1 MNKIILSLIL
11 AAAVFTGCAQ
21 KQIIIIDEPK
31 IQEEDK
37 PLEKIEP
44 KIDEDTA
51 VRKAVVA
58 SALKY
63 LNKKDG
69 HDCSGLVDLVNHE
82 NGEIYYKSDKL
93 YKHFDNTNRSKAI
106 FNIMKTDNKLV
117 TTITP
122 KIGDLVFFEDTLQKT
137 KRKVGSLNITHV
149 GIVTQ
154 IDGDGTVHFIHNI
167 QGKNRIDQINM
178 NFADSQI
185 LSGKNVNSYLKRCDA
200 RKPKEECLSSYFFS
214 AFAAP
219 IPNEY
224 ITLSKN

>member
-1 MNKIILSLIL
+1 MNKIILSFLL

-21 KQIIIIDEPK
+21 KQVIVIDEPQ
-31 IQEEDK
+31 IQEEK
-37 PLEKIEP
+37 PQEKIEP
-44 KIDEDTA
+44 KKDEDLT

-69 HDCSGLVDLVNHE
+69 NDCSGLVDLVNHE
-82 NGEIYYKSDKL
+82 NSQIYYKSEKL
-93 YKHFDNTNRSKAI
+93 YKYFDNTNRSKAI

-117 TTITP
+117 TATP
-122 KIGDLVFFEDTLQKT
+122 KIGDLIFFEDTIQKT

-178 NFADSQI
+178 NFADSQVV
-185 LSGKNVNSYLKRCDA
+185 SGKNVNSYIKRCDKT
-200 RKPKEECLSSYFFS
+200 KPKSECLSSYFFS
-214 AFAAP
+214 SYAAP
-219 IPNEY
+219 SPNEY